1 MALRNHPSMIK
12 AKRNNDPSDDIN
24 VLLLGQ
30 TGVGKS
36 TFINGLANYLCND
49 TLEEAANDQMQA
61 VIPSAFSFTHDE
73 TFEERMIKIG
83 ENDEHENYN
92 ENGQS
97 CTQQCRSFVFPV
109 GEKTLRII
117 DAPGI
122 GDTRGLDQDNKN
134 FNEILTFISQ
144 YEHLNGI
151 CILLKPNEERLTILF
166 RFCINELLRHLHESA
181 KENIIF
187 VFTNARSTFFKPGA
201 TSKIL
206 RALLDEHKQKKNI
219 EVPFTR
225 DNTFLLDNEPFRYL
239 ALRKNGIRLNNDQ
252 ILSYQK
258 SWEHTIKEYSNL
270 MRHIVTRPLHA
281 VSNTLSL
288 NEAEQLIRKLTRP
301 IAETAKLIQENIQLA
316 KQHKENVLKN
326 PKIASQGLPQHDVQ
340 IRHLDNPRTVC
351 TNDKCCQTIM
361 VNNETKIEYKS
372 KCHDI
377 CYLKGVVQETIN
389 DPRMLDCE
397 IIDYKTGI
405 CTKCKC
411 SWKKHQ
417 HITYGYETNIRR
429 LTEASSLSDI
439 DKRISDLRDEKSKIE
454 DVYKKLSKFL
464 HANAILPLND
474 DILEYL
480 KLFIKEEQMKKNA
493 GNQNNDVIQG
503 LEQMMKDYEEEINL
517 FKKTIENEKDRS
529 NAKDVL
535 KSDDIF
541 PLVGTLYRLPING
554 KKIREQVDGLKIS
567 QNNISSKREFF
578 VELPV
583 KANSSTIMC
592 QFKNIISNK

>member
-1 MALRNHPSMIK
+1 MASRNQPSMIK
-12 AKRNNDPSDDIN
+12 SKRANDPADDIN

-61 VIPSAFSFTHDE
+61 IVPSAFSFTHDE
-73 TFEERMIKIG
+73 TFEERMINIG
-83 ENDEHENYN
+83 LDDEHEKFN
-92 ENGQS
+92 EHGQS

-109 GEKTLRII
+109 GEKNLRII

-134 FNEILTFISQ
+134 FHEILTFISQ

-206 RALLDEHKQKKNI
+206 RALLDEHKQKQNI
-219 EVPFTR
+219 EVSFTR

-239 ALRKNGIRLNNDQ
+239 ALRKNSIQLSNEQ
-252 ILSYQK
+252 TLSYQK
-258 SWEHTIKEYSNL
+258 SWEHTVKEYSNL

-326 PKIASQGLPQHDVQ
+326 PKIASQGLPQNDVR

-351 TNDKCCQTIM
+351 TSDKCCQTIT
-361 VNNETKIEYKS
+361 VNNEIKIEYKS

-397 IIDYKTGI
+397 VIDYKTGQ

-411 SWKKHQ
+411 SWQKHQ
-417 HITYGYETNIRR
+417 HITYEYETNVRR

-439 DKRISDLRDEKSKIE
+439 DKRISDLKDEKSKIE

-480 KLFIKEEQMKKNA
+480 RLFIKEEQMKKNA

-535 KSDDIF
+535 KPDEIF
-541 PLVGTLYRLPING
+541 PLVGSLYRLPING

-567 QNNISSKREFF
+567 QNNISSKREVF

-583 KANSSTIMC
+583 KANSSTIMR
-592 QFKNIISNK
+592 QFQNIISNK

>member
-1 MALRNHPSMIK
+1 MASRNQPSMIK
-12 AKRNNDPSDDIN
+12 VKRTNDPADDIN

-49 TLEEAANDQMQA
+49 TLEQAANDQMQA
-61 VIPSAFSFTHDE
+61 IIPSAFSFTHDE
-73 TFEERMIKIG
+73 TFEERMINIG
-83 ENDEHENYN
+83 LDDEHENFN
-92 ENGQS
+92 EHGQS

-109 GEKTLRII
+109 GEKNLRII

-134 FNEILTFISQ
+134 FHEILTFISQ

-206 RALLDEHKQKKNI
+206 RALLDEHKQKQNI
-219 EVPFTR
+219 EVSFTR

-239 ALRKNGIRLNNDQ
+239 ALRKNSIELSNEQ
-252 ILSYQK
+252 TLSYQK
-258 SWEHTIKEYSNL
+258 SWEHTVKEYSNL

-326 PKIASQGLPQHDVQ
+326 PKIASQGLPQNDVR

-351 TNDKCCQTIM
+351 TSDKCCQTIT
-361 VNNETKIEYKS
+361 VNNEIKIEYKS

-397 IIDYKTGI
+397 VIDYKTGQ

-411 SWKKHQ
+411 SWQKHQ
-417 HITYGYETNIRR
+417 HITYEYETNVRR

-439 DKRISDLRDEKSKIE
+439 DKRISDLKDEKSKIE

-480 KLFIKEEQMKKNA
+480 RLFIKEEQMKKSA

-535 KSDDIF
+535 KPDEIF
-541 PLVGTLYRLPING
+541 PLVGSLYRLPING

-567 QNNISSKREFF
+567 QNNISSKREVF

-583 KANSSTIMC
+583 KANSSTIMR
-592 QFKNIISNK
+592 QFQNIISNK

>member
-1 MALRNHPSMIK
+1 MVSQQFLLYIHSR
-12 AKRNNDPSDDIN
+12 RRDP
-24 VLLLGQ
+24 
-30 TGVGKS
+30 
-36 TFINGLANYLCND
+36 
-49 TLEEAANDQMQA
+49 
-61 VIPSAFSFTHDE
+61 
-73 TFEERMIKIG
+73 
-83 ENDEHENYN
+83 
-92 ENGQS
+92 
-97 CTQQCRSFVFPV
+97 PV
-109 GEKTLRII
+109 GH
-117 DAPGI
+117 
-122 GDTRGLDQDNKN
+122 
-134 FNEILTFISQ
+134 S
-144 YEHLNGI
+144 
-151 CILLKPNEERLTILF
+151 
-166 RFCINELLRHLHESA
+166 
-181 KENIIF
+181 
-187 VFTNARSTFFKPGA
+187 
-201 TSKIL
+201 
-206 RALLDEHKQKKNI
+206 
-219 EVPFTR
+219 
-225 DNTFLLDNEPFRYL
+225 
-239 ALRKNGIRLNNDQ
+239 
-252 ILSYQK
+252 
-258 SWEHTIKEYSNL
+258 
-270 MRHIVTRPLHA
+270 
-281 VSNTLSL
+281 
-288 NEAEQLIRKLTRP
+288 
-301 IAETAKLIQENIQLA
+301 
-316 KQHKENVLKN
+316 
-326 PKIASQGLPQHDVQ
+326 
-340 IRHLDNPRTVC
+340 
-351 TNDKCCQTIM
+351 
-361 VNNETKIEYKS
+361 
-372 KCHDI
+372 
-377 CYLKGVVQETIN
+377 
-389 DPRMLDCE
+389 
-397 IIDYKTGI
+397 I